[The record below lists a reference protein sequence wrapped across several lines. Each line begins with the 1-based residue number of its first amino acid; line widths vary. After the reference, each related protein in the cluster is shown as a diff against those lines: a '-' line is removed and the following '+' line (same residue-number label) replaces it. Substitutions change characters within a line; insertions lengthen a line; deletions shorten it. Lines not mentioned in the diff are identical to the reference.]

1 MRNYEVTFIV
11 DPVLSGDE
19 IKATAQKYVNQ
30 LQESGA
36 SIVHVDE
43 MGLRQLAY
51 EINKRHSGYYYC
63 IEFESEAT
71 AYLTSLELN
80 MRRDE
85 RLLRFLTIALDKY
98 GVKYNADKRSGL
110 IGKAKRKVKATAEVA
125 GGVAASP
132 AAAIAPKAK
141 IAKAQPPQPD
151 NLKRI
156 EGIGPKIAEVL
167 KASGIDSF
175 VKLAGMTPDQ
185 IKDLLNQ
192 AGDRFSFQD
201 PATWPAQADLAAQ
214 GEWDKLKKWQDE
226 LKGGKLVNSTESA
239 APASTD
245 AVAPVVAAAAVSVAA
260 VAADGA
266 ATDAA
271 TTEEAAVITEAA
283 ITEAVTTEEA
293 APVEAVTT
301 EALAKQEEE

>member
-63 IEFESEAT
+63 IEFQSEA
-71 AYLTSLELN
+71 AQYLSSLELN

-98 GVKYNADKRSGL
+98 GVKYNADKRAGL
-110 IGKAKRKVKATAEVA
+110 IGKTKKKVKATTEL
-125 GGVAASP
+125 GTG
-132 AAAIAPKAK
+132 AAAPVAVAPKAK

-151 NLKRI
+151 NLKRV

-175 VKLAGMTPDQ
+175 AKLAAMTPDQ
-185 IKDLLNQ
+185 IKDLLNA

-201 PATWPAQADLAAQ
+201 PTTWPAQAELAAQ

-226 LKGGKLVNSTESA
+226 LKGGKIVMVDADGDAIQST
-239 APASTD
+239 P
-245 AVAPVVAAAAVSVAA
+245 VAATAA
-260 VAADGA
+260 VAA
-266 ATDAA
+266 
-271 TTEEAAVITEAA
+271 TTAAAVAA
-283 ITEAVTTEEA
+283 NG
-293 APVEAVTT
+293 
-301 EALAKQEEE
+301 EEE

>member
-19 IKATAQKYVNQ
+19 IKATAQKYVDQ

-36 SIVHVDE
+36 SIVNVDE

-63 IEFESEAT
+63 VEFQSEA
-71 AYLTSLELN
+71 AQYLSSLELN

-98 GVKYNADKRSGL
+98 GVKYNADKRAGN
-110 IGKAKRKVKATAEVA
+110 IGKTKKKTKGA
-125 GGVAASP
+125 GADLNTPTGAPV
-132 AAAIAPKAK
+132 AIAPKAK

-167 KASGIDSF
+167 KAANIDTF
-175 VKLAGMTPDQ
+175 GKLAAMTPDQ
-185 IKDLLNQ
+185 IKDLLNA

-201 PATWPAQADLAAQ
+201 PTTWPAQSELAAQ

-226 LKGGKLVNSTESA
+226 LKGGK
-239 APASTD
+239 
-245 AVAPVVAAAAVSVAA
+245 VVTPGSK
-260 VAADGA
+260 D
-266 ATDAA
+266 
-271 TTEEAAVITEAA
+271 
-283 ITEAVTTEEA
+283 
-293 APVEAVTT
+293 
-301 EALAKQEEE
+301 EEE

>member
-51 EINKRHSGYYYC
+51 EINKRHAGYYYC
-63 IEFESEAT
+63 VEFESEAT

-98 GVKYNADKRSGL
+98 GVKYNADKRAGL
-110 IGKAKRKVKATAEVA
+110 IGKAKKKVKATTEVA
-125 GGVAASP
+125 GGAAASP

-175 VKLAGMTPDQ
+175 AKLATMTPEQ

-201 PATWPAQADLAAQ
+201 PATWPAQAELAAQ

-226 LKGGKLVNSTESA
+226 LKGGKLVN
-239 APASTD
+239 APAD
-245 AVAPVVAAAAVSVAA
+245 AVATTDGAAATTVVAAAATA
-260 VAADGA
+260 VAADA
-266 ATDAA
+266 VATDA
-271 TTEEAAVITEAA
+271 
-283 ITEAVTTEEA
+283 
-293 APVEAVTT
+293 P
-301 EALAKQEEE
+301 AKQEEE

>member
-19 IKATAQKYVNQ
+19 IKATAQKYVDQ
-30 LQESGA
+30 LQGAGA

-63 IEFESEAT
+63 IEFQSEA
-71 AYLTSLELN
+71 AQYLSSLELS

-85 RLLRFLTIALDKY
+85 RLLRFLTISLDKY
-98 GVKYNADKRSGL
+98 GVKYNADKRAGV
-110 IGKAKRKVKATAEVA
+110 IGKTKKKTKGGADLNTPA
-125 GGVAASP
+125 GAAP
-132 AAAIAPKAK
+132 AAVAPKAK
-141 IAKAQPPQPD
+141 IAKAQPQQPD

-175 VKLAGMTPDQ
+175 AKLASMSPEQ

-201 PATWPAQADLAAQ
+201 PTTWPAQADLAAK

-226 LKGGKLVNSTESA
+226 LKGGK
-239 APASTD
+239 
-245 AVAPVVAAAAVSVAA
+245 VVAAGSK
-260 VAADGA
+260 D
-266 ATDAA
+266 
-271 TTEEAAVITEAA
+271 
-283 ITEAVTTEEA
+283 
-293 APVEAVTT
+293 
-301 EALAKQEEE
+301 EEE

>member
-19 IKATAQKYVNQ
+19 IKATAQKYVDQ

-63 IEFESEAT
+63 VEFQSEAT

-98 GVKYNADKRSGL
+98 GVKYNADKREGL
-110 IGKAKRKVKATAEVA
+110 IGKTKKKSKASADLNTGAA
-125 GGVAASP
+125 APVAA
-132 AAAIAPKAK
+132 APKPK
-141 IAKAQPPQPD
+141 IVKAQPPQPD

-167 KASGIDSF
+167 KAANVDSF
-175 VKLAGMTPDQ
+175 VKLAAMTPDQ
-185 IKDLLNQ
+185 IKDLLNA

-201 PATWPAQADLAAQ
+201 PTTWPAQSEMAAQ

-226 LKGGKLVNSTESA
+226 LKGGKVVTA
-239 APASTD
+239 ASKD
-245 AVAPVVAAAAVSVAA
+245 
-260 VAADGA
+260 
-266 ATDAA
+266 
-271 TTEEAAVITEAA
+271 
-283 ITEAVTTEEA
+283 
-293 APVEAVTT
+293 
-301 EALAKQEEE
+301 EEE

>member
-19 IKATAQKYVNQ
+19 IKATAQKYVDQ
-30 LQESGA
+30 LESSGA
-36 SIVHVDE
+36 SIVHIDE

-51 EINKRHSGYYYC
+51 EINRRHAGYYYC
-63 IEFESEAT
+63 IEFQSETT
-71 AYLTSLELN
+71 AYLSSLELN

-98 GVKYNADKRSGL
+98 GVKYNADKRAGL
-110 IGKAKRKVKATAEVA
+110 IGKVKKKTKATTELA
-125 GGVAASP
+125 GAAP
-132 AAAIAPKAK
+132 TAAAAAPKPK
-141 IAKAQPPQPD
+141 IAKAQPVQPD

-167 KASGIDSF
+167 KASGVDSF
-175 VKLAGMTPDQ
+175 ARLSSMTPEQ

-201 PATWPAQADLAAQ
+201 PATWPAQAQLAAQ

-226 LKGGKLVNSTESA
+226 LKAGKVVT
-239 APASTD
+239 T
-245 AVAPVVAAAAVSVAA
+245 PVVAAAA
-260 VAADGA
+260 
-266 ATDAA
+266 AA
-271 TTEEAAVITEAA
+271 TTAAVSSAD
-283 ITEAVTTEEA
+283 A
-293 APVEAVTT
+293 AP
-301 EALAKQEEE
+301 AKQEEE